1 MSDIEGQYPG
11 APRLRAADHERQQAI
26 EVLNQ
31 AWRQG
36 RIDRDDFQQRSQ
48 NCLTATYTDEL
59 DDLLLDVGG
68 LTNQLSI
75 SPPISGTVEV
85 YDTTT
90 GAVSVQDSWQA
101 DRDELLPVPLAPEG
115 TTGSAIS
122 VGIMS
127 GMDKVGQWVVAPH
140 HVSIG
145 LMGGTTLDLRNAVF
159 VSAETTITCIG
170 IMGGV
175 EVIVPPE
182 MDVRVT
188 GVGFMGGFGWE
199 KLRYAEP
206 TQPASPDNPRVTI
219 NGLGFWGG
227 VGVVRKPRGVP
238 YDD

>member
-1 MSDIEGQYPG
+1 MSVNDGQYPG
-11 APRLRAADHERQQAI
+11 QPRLRAGDRERQQAM
-26 EVLNQ
+26 EVLTR
-31 AWRQG
+31 AWREG
-36 RIDRDDFQQRSQ
+36 RIDRDIFQQRSQ
-48 NCLTATYTDEL
+48 RSLDATYADEL
-59 DDLLLDVGG
+59 DELLADVGG
-68 LTNQLSI
+68 LHDFGSPA
-75 SPPISGTVEV
+75 SPPSPAFEV
-85 YDTTT
+85 YDAAT
-90 GAVSVQDSWQA
+90 GTIEVRDSWHA
-101 DRDELLPVPLAPEG
+101 DDDHHLPVPLAPEG
-115 TTGSAIS
+115 TPGSALS

-145 LMGGTTLDLRNAVF
+145 FWGGTTIDLRDAVF

-175 EVIVPPE
+175 DVIVPPE

-199 KLRYAEP
+199 KLRYAQPSRQP
-206 TQPASPDNPRVTI
+206 TPGNPRVTI

-238 YDD
+238 HDD